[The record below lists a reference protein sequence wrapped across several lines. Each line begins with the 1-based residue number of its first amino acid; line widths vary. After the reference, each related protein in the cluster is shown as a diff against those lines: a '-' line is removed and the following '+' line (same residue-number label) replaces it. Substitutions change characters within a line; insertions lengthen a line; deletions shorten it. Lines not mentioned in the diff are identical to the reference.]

1 MGKMNR
7 LLLLLTEV
15 EKDCIRMWD
24 GDLPEDKME
33 SEAWEAH
40 VKFVIGEHYANEPH
54 LSWDMYK
61 DSGAAIEE
69 QLKYEAE
76 IEGGG

>member
-1 MGKMNR
+1 MYRDVCTAGTAETLMYLMYIQQVQQKKLM
-7 LLLLLTEV
+7 
-15 EKDCIRMWD
+15 
-24 GDLPEDKME
+24 
-33 SEAWEAH
+33 
-40 VKFVIGEHYANEPH
+40 FVIGEHYANEPH